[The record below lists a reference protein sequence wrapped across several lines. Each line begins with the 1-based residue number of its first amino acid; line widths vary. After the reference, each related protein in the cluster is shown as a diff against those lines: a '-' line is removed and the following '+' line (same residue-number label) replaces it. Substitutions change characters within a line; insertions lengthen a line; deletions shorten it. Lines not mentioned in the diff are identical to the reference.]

1 MLQFITTLL
10 LIKNYIKITFPN
22 LDYHSIYRSLFCLFI
37 SISSCFTIF
46 YHWETFKSNPLAYT
60 LESYL
65 INMFMIFYMGYDL
78 IWIFVKK
85 RFRLDLVIHHILC
98 IICYYK
104 FSSHILLTYYAINE
118 VISAFNWISLIYPN
132 YDWVVR
138 ILKLASILF
147 VRLNVWINGFIL
159 MYNTDMF
166 TTLIIFTL
174 LFVSLDIYWVT
185 IIVGNMMKNV
195 AIKTVQYIK
204 KNKHKLR
211 G

>member
-10 LIKNYIKITFPN
+10 LIKNYIKIKFPN

-46 YHWETFKSNPLAYT
+46 FHWKTFLSNPMAYT

-78 IWIFVKK
+78 VWIFVKK
-85 RFRLDLVIHHILC
+85 RFRFDLVIHHVLC
-98 IICYYK
+98 IICYYIY
-104 FSSHILLTYYAINE
+104 SSHILLTYYAINE

-132 YDWVVR
+132 YDWIVR

-147 VRLNVWINGFIL
+147 VRLFVWINGLVL
-159 MYNTDMF
+159 MHNTELF
-166 TTLIIFTL
+166 TTLLVITL
-174 LFVSLDIYWVT
+174 LFISLDVFWIT
-185 IIVGNMMKNV
+185 IIVGNMLKKV
-195 AIKTVQYIK
+195 ATKTVQYIK

-211 G
+211 